1 MNGSVFFTDIIIFP
15 VIFLTSFIIKCKMCW
30 LKQNNSSLKT
40 MITNKRLEINQ
51 MDNEDIK
58 KETVVNGEEKA
69 KKKGFFKRMTT
80 PKRVIFVIVVVFALL
95 LAAAG
100 ITFVVMR
107 EKGKASLHDM
117 SKTMIDPKA
126 LEESKQVYYDGKEY
140 KYNDNLINILLI
152 GTDCTMT
159 VSQRRE
165 SDTSA
170 VGLAD
175 TLFLISIDPDKK
187 SVDCISI
194 NRNTMANVDFY
205 IGDFEASYEAQ
216 VTRQYLVGKGL
227 EDSCSLTVK
236 SVSGIFGNIP
246 IHGYASISLDAIKP
260 LNNVVGGVEVEVIE
274 DIPGSGVNE
283 LGAFDYHIGEELIN
297 AKGKTLTLT
306 DLQAF
311 AYLRYRGAYV
321 GDSDKRLDRQR
332 QYFKALVKKIIDN
345 TKKDI
350 TFPMK
355 VRDAL
360 SDWLVTDINDD
371 ELIYLVSSLMFY
383 RLNLDSVTHLPGT
396 VELGEDTVE
405 EFYPDAEAMKEIII
419 NKFYKPVN

>member
-1 MNGSVFFTDIIIFP
+1 MS
-15 VIFLTSFIIKCKMCW
+15 
-30 LKQNNSSLKT
+30 
-40 MITNKRLEINQ
+40 
-51 MDNEDIK
+51 NESTEKD
-58 KETVVNGEEKA
+58 TVVDEKITEKNNEEKIT
-69 KKKGFFKRMTT
+69 KKKGFFSRMST
-80 PKRVIFVIVVVFALL
+80 PKKVIFVIIMIIVVLV
-95 LAAAG
+95 AAAG
-100 ITFVVMR
+100 ITFVAIR

-117 SKTMIDPKA
+117 SKTMIDPQS
-126 LEESKQVYYDGKEY
+126 LEESKQVYYNGKEY

-165 SDTSA
+165 SNTSET
-170 VGLAD
+170 GLAD
-175 TLFLISIDPDKK
+175 TLFLITIDPDKK

-194 NRNTMANVDFY
+194 NRHTIAKVEFF
-205 IGDFEASYEAQ
+205 IGDVDLAYETQ

-227 EDSCSLTVK
+227 EDSCNLTVK

-246 IHGYASISLDAIKP
+246 IHGYASVSLDAIKP

-274 DIPGSGVNE
+274 DIPGVVNNPISTY
-283 LGAFDYHIGEELIN
+283 DYGIGDSLMN
-297 AKGKTLTLT
+297 VKGKTVTLA
-306 DLQAF
+306 DDQAY

-332 QYFKALVKKIIDN
+332 QYLKALVKKIIDN

-355 VRDAL
+355 VRGAL

-383 RLNLDSVTHLPGT
+383 KLNLDSVTHLPGT
-396 VELGEDTVE
+396 VKIGEDTAE

-419 NKFYKPVN
+419 NKFYKPVS

>member
-1 MNGSVFFTDIIIFP
+1 MNNESMDKDASVVEEITE
-15 VIFLTSFIIKCKMCW
+15 K
-30 LKQNNSSLKT
+30 NNEENKT
-40 MITNKRLEINQ
+40 
-51 MDNEDIK
+51 
-58 KETVVNGEEKA
+58 
-69 KKKGFFKRMTT
+69 KKKGFFSRMST
-80 PKRVIFVIVVVFALL
+80 PKKVIFVIVVVIL
-95 LAAAG
+95 LAVVAAG
-100 ITFVVMR
+100 ITLIVIR
-107 EKGKASLHDM
+107 EKGKASLRDM
-117 SKTMIDPKA
+117 SKTLIDPKA
-126 LEESKQVYYDGKEY
+126 LEESKQIYYDGKEY

-152 GTDCTMT
+152 GTDCEMT

-165 SDTSA
+165 SNTSE

-175 TLFLISIDPDKK
+175 TLFLITIDPDKK

-194 NRNTMANVDFY
+194 NRHTMTKVDFY
-205 IGDFEASYEAQ
+205 IGDVEASYDTQ

-236 SVSGIFGNIP
+236 AVSGIFGNIP

-274 DIPGSGVNE
+274 DIPGKANNPLSSH
-283 LGAFDYHIGEELIN
+283 DYGIGDSLMN
-297 AKGKTLTLT
+297 VKGKTVTLT
-306 DLQAF
+306 DDQAY

-332 QYFKALVKKIIDN
+332 QYLKALVKKIIDN

-383 RLNLDSVTHLPGT
+383 KLNLDSVTHLPGT
-396 VELGEDTVE
+396 VKIGEDTAE
-405 EFYPDAEAMKEIII
+405 QFYPDQDAMKGIII
-419 NKFYKPVN
+419 ERFYKPVG

>member
-1 MNGSVFFTDIIIFP
+1 MSVE
-15 VIFLTSFIIKCKMCW
+15 
-30 LKQNNSSLKT
+30 NN
-40 MITNKRLEINQ
+40 I
-51 MDNEDIK
+51 
-58 KETVVNGEEKA
+58 KETNGEKIEDGIEKGNGHN
-69 KKKGFFKRMTT
+69 KETRKKGFFSRMST
-80 PKRVIFVIVVVFALL
+80 PKKVILVIVIIIL
-95 LAAAG
+95 LAVVAAG
-100 ITFVVMR
+100 VTLIVVR
-107 EKGKASLHDM
+107 ERGRASLRDM
-117 SKTMIDPKA
+117 SDTLIDPMA

-165 SDTSA
+165 SNTSET
-170 VGLAD
+170 GLAD
-175 TLFLISIDPDKK
+175 TLFLITIDPDKK

-274 DIPGSGVNE
+274 DVPGSGLNPINNQK
-283 LGAFDYHIGEELIN
+283 FDYFIGD
-297 AKGKTLTLT
+297 TLTNVIGKRITLS
-306 DLQAF
+306 DNQAY

-332 QYFKALVKKIIDN
+332 QYLKALVKKIIDN

-355 VRDAL
+355 IRDAL
-360 SDWLVTDINDD
+360 SDWLVTDIDDD
-371 ELIYLVSSLMFY
+371 ELIYLVSSLAFY
-383 RLNLDSVTHLPGT
+383 KLNLDSVTHLPGT
-396 VELGEDTVE
+396 VKQGEDTVE